1 MLSVKSS
8 GALCEVNTEMNL
20 PLRISDQYLTIGGR
34 NQTLAY
40 TCKPSRNQ
48 GSKVRNREQNQC

>member
-1 MLSVKSS
+1 MRSKYRNEF
-8 GALCEVNTEMNL
+8 A
-20 PLRISDQYLTIGGR
+20 LRISDQYLTIGGR